1 MNPLHELQR
10 DNESLPNR
18 LSRLRDASHRIN
30 ETLDS
35 DTVLQ
40 EVLDN
45 ARTLTGSQYG
55 VIVLFDPDGQV
66 RDLLSSGLSP
76 QEAGLLRET
85 PQGIRF
91 FDYLRSL
98 AQPLRVDDFA
108 SHARSVGLPGFLT
121 PHEVSSFLE
130 APFLGAPVRHQGE
143 AVGNIY
149 LVKREAGPEFRPED
163 EETLAMFASQAALV
177 IANARRHRE
186 ERRVRTD
193 LETLVDAAPVG
204 VVVLDGRTGLV
215 RSINREARRIVRPLH
230 PSGGTAEELL
240 EVATITRAD
249 GTEFSLRELAP
260 TRALGAGE
268 TVRAKE
274 VVLSAA
280 NGESVNALMNTASIQ
295 SEDDG
300 LDSVVVTLQDMTPL
314 RETERLRADF
324 LAMVSHEL
332 RAPLAAIRGSAT
344 TLLEDASDLDLAEMA
359 QFHRII
365 RDQSSH
371 MRSLIGDLLDVA
383 RIEAGALS
391 VDPEPSNLASLV
403 DQARSSFLSGAG
415 RNNLNNT
422 LRIDLPSSLPPVM
435 ADRRRIIQV
444 LGNLLSNAARHSP
457 PDAEIRVAG
466 QVEGLHVAVSVSDR
480 GPGIAADRVADLF
493 RKFSRG
499 YDEGS
504 DGDLERAGL
513 GLAICRGIVQAHGGR
528 IWVEND
534 GPGLGARFIFT
545 VPAAGETPTPASRR
559 TFRPPVGS
567 DQTRILVVDDDPQ
580 ALRYVRHVV
589 SRAGYQAIVTGD
601 PQEVPA
607 LVAKAEPHLVLL
619 DLMLPDHDGIE
630 LMQELHRTAR
640 VPVIFLSIYGQ
651 DEIIARAFDLG
662 AADYVVKPFSPTE
675 LTARIRAALR
685 RPTLP
690 KPPEPDDPA
699 PHEAANRVE

>member
-1 MNPLHELQR
+1 MDPLHELQR
-10 DNESLPNR
+10 DNEALRNR
-18 LSRLRDASHRIN
+18 LTELRDASHRIN
-30 ETLDS
+30 ETLDF

-40 EVLDN
+40 EVLDS

-108 SHARSVGLPGFLT
+108 SQAHSVGLPEFLT
-121 PHEVSSFLE
+121 PHEVSS
-130 APFLGAPVRHQGE
+130 FLGAPVRHQGE

-149 LVKREAGPEFRPED
+149 LAKREAGQEFRPED

-177 IANARRHRE
+177 ITNARRHRE

-230 PSGGTAEELL
+230 PSGGTAEELI

-249 GTEFSLRELAP
+249 GAEFSLRELAP

-268 TVRAKE
+268 TVRAEE
-274 VVLSAA
+274 VILSAA

-332 RAPLAAIRGSAT
+332 RAPLAAIRGSAA
-344 TLLEDASDLDLAEMA
+344 TLLEDASDLDPTEMA

-415 RNNLNNT
+415 HNNLNNT

-690 KPPEPDDPA
+690 EPREPDDPA

>member
-1 MNPLHELQR
+1 M
-10 DNESLPNR
+10 
-18 LSRLRDASHRIN
+18 
-30 ETLDS
+30 
-35 DTVLQ
+35 
-40 EVLDN
+40 
-45 ARTLTGSQYG
+45 
-55 VIVLFDPDGQV
+55 
-66 RDLLSSGLSP
+66 
-76 QEAGLLRET
+76 
-85 PQGIRF
+85 
-91 FDYLRSL
+91 
-98 AQPLRVDDFA
+98 
-108 SHARSVGLPGFLT
+108 
-121 PHEVSSFLE
+121 
-130 APFLGAPVRHQGE
+130 
-143 AVGNIY
+143 GNIY
-149 LVKREAGPEFRPED
+149 LAKREAGQEFSPED

-249 GTEFSLRELAP
+249 GAEFSLRELAP

-268 TVRAKE
+268 TVRAEE
-274 VVLSAA
+274 VILSAA

-344 TLLEDASDLDLAEMA
+344 TLLEDASDLDPAEMA

-435 ADRRRIIQV
+435 ADRRRTIQV

-499 YDEGS
+499 YEEGS

-513 GLAICRGIVQAHGGR
+513 GLAICRGIVEAHGGR

-545 VPAAGETPTPASRR
+545 LPAAGETPTRTSRR

-640 VPVIFLSIYGQ
+640 VPVIILSIYGQ

-690 KPPEPDDPA
+690 EPPEPDDPA